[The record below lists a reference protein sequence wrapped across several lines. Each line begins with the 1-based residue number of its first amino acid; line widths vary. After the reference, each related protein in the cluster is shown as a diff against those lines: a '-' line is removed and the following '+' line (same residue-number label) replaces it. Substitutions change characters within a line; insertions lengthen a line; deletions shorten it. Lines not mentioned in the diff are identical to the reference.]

1 MVAIAVV
8 AFIFFLML
16 QLPIAFGMG
25 VASSI
30 AIIYDGTLPLTLVVQ
45 RTVAGIDS
53 FVLLAVPFYILAG
66 SLMESGGISIRLVNL
81 AKALVGHI
89 RGGLGNVVVVAEYI
103 FSGISG
109 STAADISAV
118 GSVLIPMM
126 KKAGYSSP
134 LTVSII
140 SAASAMGILVPPCIP
155 MIVLGGIANISVAA
169 LFAGGFLPGALVA
182 LFIMAFNYVQSSRQG
197 LSVEMKASFN
207 QLLNAVLHALIPLG
221 LTLVIFGGV
230 LSGIVTA
237 TEAGAVAVLYAAI
250 VGLLVYR
257 EISLKRVFD
266 LLIDTAVMT
275 GQIMFLIGSASIFA
289 WLMASQ
295 QVPNAIAT
303 YLLWFSKNP
312 FVFLVVT
319 MFLFIFF
326 SGLLEGLPALVIF
339 VPILIPIANQL
350 HINLIHYGIV
360 IIYSLGV
367 GLFLPPVGVG
377 LFIACSIAQEPMH
390 KVVKSFLPFL
400 VVLILGGVAVVAF
413 PYITTVLP
421 KLLKLGG

>member
-1 MVAIAVV
+1 MTIIAIV
-8 AFIFFLML
+8 AFLFFLML

-25 VASSI
+25 AASAL
-30 AIIYDGTLPLTLVVQ
+30 AILYEGKLPLVLVVQ

-66 SLMESGGISIRLVNL
+66 GLMESGGISLRLVNL

-89 RGGLGNVVVVAEYI
+89 RGGLGNVVIVAEYI

-109 STAADISAV
+109 SIAADISAV
-118 GSVLIPMM
+118 GAVLIPLM

-169 LFAGGFLPGALVA
+169 LFAAGFLPGAMVA
-182 LFIMAFNYVQSSRQG
+182 LFLMAFNYIQALRHGVSPEG
-197 LSVEMKASFN
+197 KASFKK
-207 QLLNAVLHALIPLG
+207 LLEALWHALIPIG
-221 LTLVIFGGV
+221 LTFVIFGGV

-257 EISLKRVFD
+257 EITLQKVLE

-275 GQIMFLIGSASIFA
+275 GQIMFLIGSAAIFA

-295 QVPNAIAT
+295 QIPSVIAAH
-303 YLLWFSKNP
+303 LLAFSREP
-312 FVFLVVT
+312 FVFLILT
-319 MFLFIFF
+319 MLLFILF
-326 SGLLEGLPALVIF
+326 SGFLEGLPSLVIF
-339 VPILIPIANQL
+339 VPILAPIANQL
-350 HINLIHYGIV
+350 HINPIHYGIV

-377 LFIACSIAQEPMH
+377 LFIPCSIANETMH
-390 KVVKSFLPFL
+390 KVVKVFMPFF
-400 VVLILGGVAVVAF
+400 VVLVLGGLAVIAF
-413 PYITTVLP
+413 PYVTTILP
-421 KLLKLGG
+421 RLLNLGE